1 MDEPSLQLT
10 AELRDTVIKSLAQRR
25 PLLHHLNA
33 DTTWLLQIPRPNV
46 SRHSRRWYNV
56 LIDPWLSGSQSDVAS
71 WFSQQWHAFESSVKT
86 IKEVETLARDIEHLS
101 EQLQGSDRRSSIA
114 LARGDGDETSV
125 IDVVAISHEFTD
137 HCHKETLLELN
148 ADVPI
153 VATVKA
159 AQIIRGWKHFRNVLE
174 TPRFPSTSAD
184 WRETSISPLP
194 AWLSI
199 ARLVSAKDV
208 LDYHSALMI
217 AFAPNEEIDSRTVH
231 AEAVIYTPHGINAA
245 DLSVVAAATPPI
257 QTLAFLHGLHDIQI
271 APGKQLNLG
280 AHNGLQAQRLLDA
293 RYWISTHD
301 EVKHGGGFVS
311 WLLKRRT
318 ITLKE
323 ALDQEQAHD
332 IEGKKVAKDWKDVR
346 FVELRNGE
354 SAVLV

>member
-10 AELRDTVIKSLAQRR
+10 AEIRETIIKSLAQRR

-33 DTTWLLQIPRPNV
+33 DTTWLLQIPRPDV
-46 SRHSRRWYNV
+46 SRHSRRWFNV

-86 IKEVETLARDIEHLS
+86 MKEVEALARDTERLS
-101 EQLQGSDRRSSIA
+101 EQLRINDKRSS
-114 LARGDGDETSV
+114 LAPDRSDTDEASV

-137 HCHKETLLELN
+137 HCHKETLLELDS
-148 ADVPI
+148 DVPV

-174 TPRFPSTSAD
+174 TPQFPNESAD
-184 WRETSISPLP
+184 WRDASISPLP

-217 AFAPNEEIDSRTVH
+217 AFAPDQDVNSSTVH

-245 DLSVVAAATPPI
+245 DLSVVAVAKPPI

-301 EVKHGGGFVS
+301 EVKRGAGFVS

-323 ALDQEQAHD
+323 ALDTERAND
-332 IEGKKVAKDWKDVR
+332 IESEKVSKDWKDVR